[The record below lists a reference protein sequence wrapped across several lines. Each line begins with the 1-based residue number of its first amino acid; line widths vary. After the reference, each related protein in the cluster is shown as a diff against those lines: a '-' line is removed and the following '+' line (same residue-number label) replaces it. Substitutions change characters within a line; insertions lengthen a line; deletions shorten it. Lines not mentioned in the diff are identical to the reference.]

1 MSTMEYVFLPSPIAS
16 VEVVGTRQ
24 RFPVHRI
31 YCVGRNY
38 AEHAREMGSDPKVE
52 APVFFTKP
60 PDAVV
65 PNGASM
71 PYPSRTENLHY
82 EVELVVAIGEAGRNI
97 ASSQARRHV
106 FGYAVGN
113 DLTRRD
119 LQGASKKK
127 GLPWDTG
134 KAFDA
139 SAPISAIRPAA
150 LGHVDRGRIWLSVNG
165 EIRQESD
172 ISEMIWSVSEII
184 AELSTLFELKAGD
197 LIYTGTPAGVGPL
210 KPGDRIECGV
220 EGLETLRN
228 TIAVTP
234 AATES
239 SSGLT
244 AAARSATADVIK

>member
-1 MSTMEYVFLPSPIAS
+1 MTAKTPEYVFLPPLIPS
-16 VEVVGTRQ
+16 VEISGTEQ

-52 APVFFTKP
+52 PPVFFTKP
-60 PDAVV
+60 ADAIV
-65 PNGASM
+65 PSGAAIL
-71 PYPSRTENLHY
+71 YPPRTENLHY
-82 EVELVVAIGEAGRNI
+82 EVELVVAIGGAGRNI
-97 ASSQARRHV
+97 AAAQARGYI

-139 SAPISAIRPAA
+139 SAPIGTIRPVS
-150 LGHVDRGRIWLSVNG
+150 LGHVERGRIWLSVNG
-165 EIRQESD
+165 ETRQQSD
-172 ISEMIWSVSEII
+172 VSEMIWGVSEII
-184 AELSTLFELKAGD
+184 AELSTFFELKAGD

-210 KPGDRIECGV
+210 KPGDRIECGI
-220 EGLETLRN
+220 EGLQTLRN
-228 TIAVTP
+228 TIV
-234 AATES
+234 AAT
-239 SSGLT
+239 T
-244 AAARSATADVIK
+244 AR

>member
-1 MSTMEYVFLPSPIAS
+1 MPPVTPSVAITGS
-16 VEVVGTRQ
+16 QQ

-52 APVFFTKP
+52 PPVFFTKP
-60 PDAVV
+60 ADAVV
-65 PNGASM
+65 ANGVAV
-71 PYPSRTENLHY
+71 PYPPRTENLHY
-82 EVELVVAIGEAGRNI
+82 EVELVVAIGGAGRNI
-97 ASSQARRHV
+97 AAHQARGHI

-119 LQGASKKK
+119 LQSASKKK

-139 SAPISAIRPAA
+139 SAPISSIRPAA
-150 LGHVDRGRIWLSVNG
+150 RGHIERGRIWLTVNG
-165 EIRQESD
+165 ETRQESD
-172 ISEMIWSVSEII
+172 IGEMIWNVPEVI

-210 KPGDRIECGV
+210 KPGDRIECGI
-220 EGLETLRN
+220 EGLETLSN
-228 TIAVTP
+228 TITA
-234 AATES
+234 S
-239 SSGLT
+239 T
-244 AAARSATADVIK
+244 AA